1 MSVLDRLAV
10 IQHYTAAWAETDRA
24 QQRAQLAHCW
34 TPESTYED
42 PQTPA
47 VRGVEALL
55 DVIAGFHQALPG
67 ARLCLN
73 SALEEYHQVGRFHW
87 RLLQPDGLTSYGSDF
102 VEFNEHNHLVRVVGF
117 FSHLARQQQ

>member
-1 MSVLDRLAV
+1 MPALDRLAV
-10 IQHYTAAWAETDRA
+10 IEHYTAAWAETDRDR
-24 QQRAQLAHCW
+24 QRAHLAHCW
-34 TPESTYED
+34 TPDSTYED
-42 PQTPA
+42 PQTPT

-67 ARLCLN
+67 ARLPLN

-87 RLLQPDGLTSYGSDF
+87 LLQRPDGPPTHGTDF

-117 FSHLARQQQ
+117 FSHLARWQQ